1 VSLSLLLLGF
11 LLGMR
16 HALEADHI
24 AAVASLA
31 TRSRSMGDTLRQG
44 TVWGLGHTLT
54 LFLFGSLVLLLDSV
68 IPETLAQVLELMVGL
83 MLAVLGVDVLRRLR
97 RERIHF
103 HIHRH
108 ADETRHFHA
117 HSHAGE
123 PDHPEVHHHRHECWR
138 GFPFR
143 ALFVGM
149 MHGMAGSAAL
159 ILLVLQTVHS
169 PLTGMLYIALFG
181 VGSIAGM
188 AVLSTIIAMLLR
200 YSPTGLSRLQTGLQ
214 AVVGVAAIVIGG
226 VMVYDIGISGG
237 LLV

>member
-1 VSLSLLLLGF
+1 VSVSLLSLGF

-16 HALEADHI
+16 HALESDHV

-31 TRSRSMGDTLRQG
+31 TRSSSMADTLRQG
-44 TVWGLGHTLT
+44 AVWGLGHTLT
-54 LFLFGSLVLLLDSV
+54 LFVFGSLVLLLDTV

-83 MLAVLGVDVLRRLR
+83 MLIGLGIDVLQRLL

-103 HIHRH
+103 HAHRH
-108 ADETRHFHA
+108 ADGQLHFHA

-123 PDHPEVHHHRHECWR
+123 QGHPAAHHHQHKQVR
-138 GFPFR
+138 FPLR

-159 ILLVLQTVHS
+159 ILLTLNSVHS
-169 PLTGMLYIALFG
+169 PLAGMVYILLFG

-188 AVLSTIIAMLLR
+188 AALSAIIAVPLR
-200 YSPTGLSRLQTGLQ
+200 YSIAGLNWAHNGLH
-214 AVVGVAAIVIGG
+214 ALVGVTTLCVGG
-226 VMVYDIGISGG
+226 MVVYDIGMAGG